1 MAYTQNNPFSRKT
14 SSPFNQNGDEDTR
27 GGYKKKKGYL
37 YQPEIK
43 SDEVRGEAVP
53 VDTDG
58 DGIPDVMRTTGTT
71 NYSIAGTRERSGGPD
86 ATDEAWNAFKESP
99 EYPAWL
105 KKQKD
110 MQQRSETQNYDE
122 PIIREEEPEETPDP
136 YSVYIAQT
144 RQRNTGS
151 SAGFGGGY
159 SDKRMIFEGPDAR
172 EDALKYTED
181 PVMPAG
187 GYDVGFNATV
197 LGTNRDERGL
207 ISQDHDTIYKRP
219 NYIMPKEH
227 SNRRIQNLIDE
238 DPKKYGPQGRY
249 PMELRTEDHIFYPPE
264 MPTDLRTPEEK
275 KSRLPGIY
283 GKTIN

>member
-1 MAYTQNNPFSRKT
+1 MAYKQNNPFSRKA

-71 NYSIAGTRERSGGPD
+71 NYNITGKREERGGPKAPD
-86 ATDEAWNAFKESP
+86 DEWRAFLETP
-99 EYPAWL
+99 EG
-105 KKQKD
+105 KQWVIDQRD

-122 PIIREEEPEETPDP
+122 PIIPEEPEETPDP

-144 RQRNTGS
+144 RQRNPGS

-159 SDKRMIFEGPDAR
+159 SDKRMVFEGPDAR

-187 GYDVGFNATV
+187 GYNAGFNATV

-219 NYIMPKEH
+219 NYIKPKEH
-227 SNRRIQNLIDE
+227 SNTIIQNLIDE

-264 MPTDLRTPEEK
+264 MPTDLRTPEER

>member
-14 SSPFNQNGDEDTR
+14 SSPFNQNGDEDPR
-27 GGYKKKKGYL
+27 SGYKKKKGYL

-43 SDEVRGEAVP
+43 SDEVRGEP
-53 VDTDG
+53 VEVDIDG
-58 DGIPDVMRTTGTT
+58 DGIPDVIRTTGTT
-71 NYSIAGTRERSGGPD
+71 NYSITGKREERGGPKAPD
-86 ATDEAWNAFKESP
+86 DKWAAFLETP
-99 EYPAWL
+99 EGKQWVID
-105 KKQKD
+105 QKD
-110 MQQRSETQNYDE
+110 MQERKEIKHYDE
-122 PIIREEEPEETPDP
+122 PIIREEETPDP

-144 RQRNTGS
+144 RQRNPGS
-151 SAGFGGGY
+151 SAGFGSGH
-159 SDKRMIFEGPDAR
+159 SDKRVVFEGPDAR
-172 EDALKYTED
+172 ERALKYTED

-187 GYDVGFNATV
+187 GYNAGFNATV

-219 NYIMPKEH
+219 DKIMPIAEI
-227 SNRRIQNLIDE
+227 NARRQRLIE
-238 DPKKYGPQGRY
+238 SDPRRFGPQGRY
-249 PMELRTEDHIFYPPE
+249 PVEMAVEDMVLENPQ